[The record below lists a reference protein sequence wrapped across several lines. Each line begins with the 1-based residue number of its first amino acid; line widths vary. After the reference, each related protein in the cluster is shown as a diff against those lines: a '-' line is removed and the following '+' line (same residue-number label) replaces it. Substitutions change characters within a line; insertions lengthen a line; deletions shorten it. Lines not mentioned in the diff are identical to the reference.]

1 MIYYV
6 NWIIYVYVSR
16 KPCNDK
22 DQKMSDASSI
32 RHVKVQLQVI
42 QQKKKKIYR
51 AVHRA
56 YPV

>member
-1 MIYYV
+1 MYMSAGYYAMME
-6 NWIIYVYVSR
+6 II
-16 KPCNDK
+16 
-22 DQKMSDASSI
+22 QKMSDESSI

-42 QQKKKKIYR
+42 QQKKKIYR